1 MLVAVT
7 VFALAGVG
15 LGLEKPENSH
25 SCNGNTLCSF
35 SSLLLLSRFLFVGT
49 SLILI
54 SSIVRL
60 LISLFDISLNDLFR
74 LSNLLISTILVLLVE
89 TNAHDPVKLFTEIER
104 ERGKKEGQMVKRFH

>member
-1 MLVAVT
+1 MLVAMAVVS

-74 LSNLLISTILVLLVE
+74 LSNLLISSTILVLAE
-89 TNAHDPVKLFTEIER
+89 TNVHDPVKLFTE
-104 ERGKKEGQMVKRFH
+104 KKRQLVKRFH

>member
-1 MLVAVT
+1 MLVAMAVVS

-74 LSNLLISTILVLLVE
+74 LSNLLISSTILVLAE
-89 TNAHDPVKLFTEIER
+89 TNVHDPVKLFTE
-104 ERGKKEGQMVKRFH
+104 KKGQLVKRFH